1 MLRSPGTQATAFISG
16 NGNAIGAGIRN
27 ISTSQGYNANDCTL
41 VADATAGAIIVTLPL
56 AANSV
61 GRILGVKKKDSSANT
76 VTAKGNGSETIDGAN
91 TSVLAAQW
99 QYIFLQSDGV
109 QWYVI

>member
-1 MLRSPGTQATAFISG
+1 MLRSPASMSPGFVSG

-27 ISTSQGYNANDCTL
+27 ISTSQGYLATDCTL
-41 VADATAGAIIVTLPL
+41 VADATASAIIVTLPF
-56 AANSV
+56 AAAST

-76 VTAKGNGSETIDGAN
+76 VTAKGNGAELIDGSN
-91 TSVLAAQW
+91 TSILAAQW
-99 QYIFLQSDGV
+99 QYVFLQSDGV